1 MDNNIGFHKIRQVI
15 RPKQEH
21 PDIITNGSLP
31 EFVFTFLYSIASRS
45 ILIPLRNFRVNLNI
59 FTNRCIDK
67 ILNLFNYNLNESI
80 NINSENFIQDF
91 ETSTKFDSKSNI
103 SILLNNISYLI
114 FNTLVNIY
122 STLFTIFNNILLFNS
137 DTIEQVLLQK
147 VSYKL
152 IDKATGKVM
161 LTDNFSLQDVVNN
174 ALPLYTAYTDME
186 TAKQNLISAAASL
199 IYKNLISF
207 FFPVSANR

>member
-1 MDNNIGFHKIRQVI
+1 VKKIFVLVI
-15 RPKQEH
+15 INFLLAACAIQPLHGNKEIMNQL
-21 PDIITNGSLP
+21 SLIEIQNATSIDTLKINTALMQLFP
-31 EFVFTFLYSIASRS
+31 ESNDAALYM
-45 ILIPLRNFRVNLNI
+45 LEVKLEYDLN
-59 FTNRCIDK
+59 D
-67 ILNLFNYNLNESI
+67 
-80 NINSENFIQDF
+80 
-91 ETSTKFDSKSNI
+91 
-103 SILLNNISYLI
+103 
-114 FNTLVNIY
+114 
-122 STLFTIFNNILLFNS
+122 NILLFNS